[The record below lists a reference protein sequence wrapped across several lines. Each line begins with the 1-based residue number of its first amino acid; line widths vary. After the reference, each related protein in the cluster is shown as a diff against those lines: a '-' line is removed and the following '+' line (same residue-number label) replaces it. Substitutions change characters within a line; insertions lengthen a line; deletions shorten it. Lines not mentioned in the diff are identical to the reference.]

1 MGMPGFHRVQ
11 VAVDCEC
18 GTTVEAF
25 DDDELFD
32 ELLDHI
38 TSSHEASF
46 RQEPVVLLTDAYEV

>member
-1 MGMPGFHRVQ
+1 MPIPGFHRVQ

-18 GTTVEAF
+18 GTTVEAY

-38 TSSHEASF
+38 ASAHEAAT
-46 RQEPVVLLTDAYEV
+46 RREPAALMVEAYEA